1 MTKYTIVYTA
11 LPPDEV
17 EWHESNP
24 YTKCEKAIF
33 NGDVFSKA
41 EHIEGNT
48 LDDAIKKHIESLKNR
63 NIHELIGDVIILE
76 GHVREIKEE
85 IEDD

>member
-1 MTKYTIVYTA
+1 MSKYTIVYTA
-11 LPPDEV
+11 LPPDEE

-24 YTKCEKAIF
+24 YTKCERAIF

-41 EHIEGNT
+41 EHIEVNT
-48 LDDAIKKHIESLKNR
+48 LDDAIKNHVGSLKDR
-63 NIHELIGDVIILE
+63 NIQELIGDVIILE

-85 IEDD
+85 EDE